1 MTELQVLELLDKVLF
16 SVKEKGSVI
25 YSDFNKEAEGFN
37 PKPEKGQLITIFRKL
52 IKDGYIE
59 KVGDRD
65 EISIDGYVFAASG
78 GYSALNTK
86 KINEA
91 ILLQQE
97 IDRRKVIDSQ
107 LEANSARLNKLTCW
121 LAIGTIALA
130 VFEFAKFILFLID
143 WFR

>member
-1 MTELQVLELLDKVLF
+1 MTEKEILELLDKVLF
-16 SVKEKGSVI
+16 LIKERGSVTYFDI
-25 YSDFNKEAEGFN
+25 ENVAQGFN

-130 VFEFAKFILFLID
+130 AFEAIKFILFLID
-143 WFR
+143 RCR